1 MPPEQ
6 EVGLLDGI
14 DAIGEP
20 EASPT
25 PEPSPSPSPAP
36 EQKAVET
43 PASPAPAPDKPKLPF
58 DDDIP
63 QKPAK
68 PQAQDKPKPEPAK
81 PEPKIPENQKSVR
94 GGSLEEFRKNYE
106 TTKKER
112 DELASKLKALETARE
127 EGTRAEVAKATAE
140 LNAKM
145 EQIRKRNEELE
156 TEVKFT
162 NYTRS
167 SEYKD
172 KFEKPLESAWREAI
186 ADISGATIE
195 LEDGTERQASVQDI
209 QALLH
214 MPAIAAARRANELF
228 GAAAPAV
235 LQHRNA
241 ILSLTKARESAIKEY
256 QEKGAERER
265 EMQTNAERQRE
276 RIYGVFNETIK
287 HYETA
292 DASLYGR
299 PEDPEEQKYWDKGD
313 RLIALAVKR
322 QGLDESLPEEEQ
334 SAILTKAQ
342 ATVAARARA
351 FGPLIAR
358 MHKLEAELESLR
370 GKQAKLVK
378 SEPGNGSDRKVEA
391 RESGDLYSGI
401 DSL

>member
-1 MPPEQ
+1 MPPE
-6 EVGLLDGI
+6 ETSIYDGI
-14 DAIGEP
+14 EAIGEETP
-20 EASPT
+20 AASP
-25 PEPSPSPSPAP
+25 EPSPSPAP
-36 EQKAVET
+36 EPKVVET
-43 PASPAPAPDKPKLPF
+43 PATPAPAQKLPF

-63 QKPAK
+63 QKPK
-68 PQAQDKPKPEPAK
+68 PQAQDKPKPEATK

-127 EGTRAEVAKATAE
+127 EGTRAEIKKATEAYE
-140 LNAKM
+140 K
-145 EQIRKRNEELE
+145 KVSELE
-156 TEVKFT
+156 AKYTEVETRLKFT
-162 NYTRS
+162 DYTRS
-167 SEYKD
+167 SEYKE

-186 ADISGATIE
+186 SDISGATIE

-209 QALLH
+209 QSMLH

-241 ILSLTKARESAIKEY
+241 ILSLTRARESAIKEY

-265 EMQTNAERQRE
+265 EMQTNSERQRE

-322 QGLDESLPEEEQ
+322 QGLDESLPEDEQ

-358 MHKLEAELESLR
+358 MHKLEAEVESLR

-378 SEPGNGSDRKVEA
+378 SEPGNGSDRKAEA

>member
-1 MPPEQ
+1 MPEQ
-6 EVGLLDGI
+6 EVGLLEGI

-25 PEPSPSPSPAP
+25 PEPSPSPTPAP
-36 EQKAVET
+36 EPKAVET
-43 PASPAPAPDKPKLPF
+43 PAAPAPAPEKPKLPF

-68 PQAQDKPKPEPAK
+68 PQAQDKPKPEATK

-112 DELASKLKALETARE
+112 DDLASKLKALETARE
-127 EGTRAEVAKATAE
+127 EGTRAEIKKATEAYEKKVAE
-140 LNAKM
+140 LEAKY
-145 EQIRKRNEELE
+145 NEVE
-156 TEVKFT
+156 TRLKFT
-162 NYTRS
+162 DYTRS

-209 QALLH
+209 QSLLH

-241 ILSLTKARESAIKEY
+241 ILSLTRARENAIKEY

-287 HYETA
+287 RYETA

-358 MHKLEAELESLR
+358 MHKLEAEVESLR
-370 GKQAKLVK
+370 GKQAKLTK
-378 SEPGNGSDRKVEA
+378 SEPGNGSDRKAEA
-391 RESGDLYSGI
+391 REVGDLYSGI

>member
-1 MPPEQ
+1 MPPE
-6 EVGLLDGI
+6 ETSIYDGI
-14 DAIGEP
+14 EAIGEETP
-20 EASPT
+20 VVT
-25 PEPSPSPSPAP
+25 PEPSPSPAP
-36 EQKAVET
+36 EPKVVET
-43 PASPAPAPDKPKLPF
+43 PATPAAPEKPKLPF

-63 QKPAK
+63 QKPVK
-68 PQAQDKPKPEPAK
+68 PQAQEKPKPDAAK
-81 PEPKIPENQKSVR
+81 PEPKIPDNQKSVR

-127 EGTRAEVAKATAE
+127 EGTRAEIKKATEAYEKKVAE
-140 LNAKM
+140 LEAKY
-145 EQIRKRNEELE
+145 
-156 TEVKFT
+156 TEVETRLKFT
-162 NYTRS
+162 DYTRS

-186 ADISGATIE
+186 TDISGATIE

-209 QALLH
+209 QSLLH

-241 ILSLTKARESAIKEY
+241 ILSLTRARESAIKDY

-265 EMQTNAERQRE
+265 EMQTNSERQRE

-322 QGLDESLPEEEQ
+322 QGLDENLPEDEQ

-358 MHKLEAELESLR
+358 MHKLESEVESLR

-378 SEPGNGSDRKVEA
+378 SEPGNGSDRKAEA

>member
-1 MPPEQ
+1 MPPE
-6 EVGLLDGI
+6 ETSIYDGI
-14 DAIGEP
+14 EAIGEETP
-20 EASPT
+20 VAS
-25 PEPSPSPSPAP
+25 PEPSPAPAP
-36 EQKAVET
+36 EPKAVET
-43 PASPAPAPDKPKLPF
+43 PATPTPAPAPAPKLPF

-63 QKPAK
+63 QKPK
-68 PQAQDKPKPEPAK
+68 PQAQDKPKPEATK

-127 EGTRAEVAKATAE
+127 EGTRAEIKKATEAYE
-140 LNAKM
+140 K
-145 EQIRKRNEELE
+145 KVSELE
-156 TEVKFT
+156 AKYTEVETRLRFT
-162 NYTRS
+162 DYTRS
-167 SEYKD
+167 SEYKE

-186 ADISGATIE
+186 SDISGATIE

-209 QALLH
+209 QSLLH

-241 ILSLTKARESAIKEY
+241 ILSLTRARESAIKEY

-265 EMQTNAERQRE
+265 EMQTNSERQRE

-322 QGLDESLPEEEQ
+322 QGLDESLPEDEQ

-358 MHKLEAELESLR
+358 MHKLEAEVESLR
-370 GKQAKLVK
+370 GKQAKLTK
-378 SEPGNGSDRKVEA
+378 SEPGNGSDRKAEA